1 MKAGPEQQAAE
12 RTANRCKTIDRVSRN
27 SPLEIDGH
35 QAAHTPVLTLARTT
49 GRRQSFFLQQMI
61 ERGIG
66 AMEEAWL
73 LAETIA
79 RIRSGDVPQVRHVDR
94 STPDLFS
101 SEDDSET

>member
-1 MKAGPEQQAAE
+1 M
-12 RTANRCKTIDRVSRN
+12 
-27 SPLEIDGH
+27 
-35 QAAHTPVLTLARTT
+35 TLARTT